1 MASAFE
7 ALSSR
12 PTSRLRFDQRIL
24 LLALSAGL
32 PAALVALILLWTGD
46 YTPKVQWTL
55 SVLII
60 TFCLGFA
67 FALRE
72 RVVLPLQTL
81 SNLLAALGEGDFSI
95 RARGARGGD
104 PLGEVMIEVNALVE
118 TLRHQRLD
126 ALEATTLLRKV
137 MAEIDV
143 AVFTFDEDQELTFV
157 NRAGAQLLG
166 QTAERLLGRHAEDL
180 DLGDYLNGEA
190 PRVINTA
197 FPGGVGR
204 WEVRRS
210 QFRQGGRPHEL
221 LVFSDLSQPLRE
233 EERQAWQRLI
243 RVIGHEMNNSL
254 APIKSIAGSLATIVE
269 RDPPPADWR
278 DDVQRGLGVIASRSE
293 ALSRFMNAYARLA
306 KLPPPKLA
314 PLDVGNF
321 VDRVVTLE
329 KAHQIS
335 VATGPRLTIQG
346 DGDQLEQLLI
356 NLIRNAVDAVR
367 ETGGGVSVGWQRLGG
382 SYPPAMELWVEDE
395 GPGLSNTG
403 NLFVPFFT
411 TKPGGSGIGLVLS
424 RQIAEA
430 HGGSLVLENRTDRQG
445 CRASLRLP
453 LHAFAQLRADNLA
466 NTAS

>member
-1 MASAFE
+1 MAATRPRE
-7 ALSSR
+7 PRLSHDR
-12 PTSRLRFDQRIL
+12 RIL
-24 LLALSAGL
+24 LMAFASAAPG
-32 PAALVALILLWTGD
+32 AIISLIFLWTGD

-55 SVLII
+55 SVLIVTI
-60 TFCLGFA
+60 CLGFA

-143 AVFTFDEDQELTFV
+143 AVFTFDEEHELKFV
-157 NRAGAQLLG
+157 NRAGARLLT
-166 QTAERLLGRHAEDL
+166 QPAERLLGRRADEL
-180 DLGDYLNGEA
+180 DLADCLTGDA

-204 WEVRRS
+204 WEIRRS
-210 QFRQGGRPHEL
+210 RFRQGGRPHEL
-221 LVFSDLSQPLRE
+221 LVLSDLSQPLRE

-254 APIKSIAGSLATIVE
+254 APIKSIAGSLATILD
-269 RDPPPADWR
+269 RDPPAADWR
-278 DDVQRGLGVIASRSE
+278 DDVRRGLAVIGSRSE
-293 ALSRFMNAYARLA
+293 SLSRFMSAYARLA

-314 PLDVGNF
+314 PLDVGTL
-321 VDRVVTLE
+321 VERVVTLE
-329 KAHQIS
+329 EGHHIRIAP
-335 VATGPRLTIQG
+335 GPRTIVQG
-346 DGDQLEQLLI
+346 DTDQLEQLLI

-367 ETGGGVSVGWQRLGG
+367 ETGGGVRVGWQRLSG
-382 SYPPAMELWVEDE
+382 SSPPTMELWVEDE

-430 HGGSLVLENRTDRQG
+430 HGGTLMLENREDRPG
-445 CRASLRLP
+445 CRASLRVP
-453 LHAFAQLRADNLA
+453 LYAGAQVRTEAVAHA
-466 NTAS
+466 

>member
-1 MASAFE
+1 MAFASA
-7 ALSSR
+7 A
-12 PTSRLRFDQRIL
+12 P
-24 LLALSAGL
+24 G
-32 PAALVALILLWTGD
+32 AAISLIFLWTGD
-46 YTPKVQWTL
+46 FTPKVQWTL

-60 TFCLGFA
+60 TVCLGFA

-143 AVFTFDEDQELTFV
+143 AVFTFDEEHELKFV
-157 NRAGAQLLG
+157 NRAGARLLS
-166 QTAERLLGRHAEDL
+166 QPAERLLGRRATELDL
-180 DLGDYLNGEA
+180 DDCLTGDA

-197 FPGGVGR
+197 FPGSVGR
-204 WEVRRS
+204 WEIRRS

-221 LVFSDLSQPLRE
+221 LVLSDLSQPLRE

-254 APIKSIAGSLATIVE
+254 APIKSIAGSLSTIVGRE
-269 RDPPPADWR
+269 PPPADWR
-278 DDVQRGLGVIASRSE
+278 EDVERGLAVIASRSE
-293 ALSRFMNAYARLA
+293 SLSRFMSAYARLA
-306 KLPPPKLA
+306 KLPSPRLV
-314 PLDVGNF
+314 PLDIAGV
-321 VDRVVTLE
+321 VERVVRLE
-329 KAHQIS
+329 EAHHIR
-335 VATGPRLTIQG
+335 VAPGPRLTIQG
-346 DGDQLEQLLI
+346 DSDQLEQLLI
-356 NLIRNAVDAVR
+356 NLLRNALDAAR
-367 ETGGGVSVGWQRLGG
+367 ETGGGVRVGWQKLPAA
-382 SYPPAMELWVEDE
+382 SPPTLELWVEDE

-430 HGGSLVLENRTDRQG
+430 HGGSLVLENREDRTG
-445 CRASLRLP
+445 CRASLRMP
-453 LHAFAQLRADNLA
+453 IAATQLRHNEPLA
-466 NTAS
+466 HA